1 MCPSWPRGSTCR
13 TPAPPSTLPI
23 GRASPISPA
32 ALLTRGTGKRTASEI
47 DTAIE
52 FVGGRLEAGADRD
65 GLVAAVD
72 VLRKDLSL
80 GLDLLSEV
88 LLTPAFPA
96 AELTR
101 KVTEIEAAI
110 QRAEESPEGVA
121 GRALRRLVFAPHP
134 YAWPVEGT
142 RESVAKLTRADVVG
156 FYQGHVRPD
165 ATVVALVG
173 AITRGRGSARGG
185 GPLRAVGPA
194 GDEGARR

>member
-1 MCPSWPRGSTCR
+1 MASSCWWPSAPVCPSWP
-13 TPAPPSTLPI
+13 PAYVQGAGAAFDPSDRQGLANLM
-23 GRASPISPA
+23 G
-32 ALLTRGTGKRTASEI
+32 ALLTRGTVKRTAAQI

-65 GLVAAVD
+65 GLVVAVD
-72 VLRKDLSL
+72 VLRKDLAL

-88 LLTPAFPA
+88 LLTPAFPP

-101 KVTEIEAAI
+101 KVREIEAAI

-142 RESVAKLTRADVVG
+142 RESVAKLTRSDVVG
-156 FYQGHVRPD
+156 FYGGNASRGSHHR
-165 ATVVALVG
+165 ALVG
-173 AITRGRGSARGG
+173 ASPDR
-185 GPLRAVGPA
+185 PDA
-194 GDEGARR
+194 G